1 MEKSRQ
7 LLGQLLA
14 VGFTTVKG
22 HPDAAQ
28 LMAINHLRA
37 TCLDNFSFL
46 VSIESDDYLINA
58 LEENIDQLVSCLDSP
73 YLGLRVAAGEC
84 IALLVERSRAAEEE
98 DGSGQDTFYLAH
110 FDEICAKLQALAT
123 DSQKSK
129 SKKEL
134 REQRLNFRQILR
146 TVEGEHYGEET
157 VKVGGQERVII
168 GCWQSR
174 RYYDTFCSVLGSG
187 MNLHLTQNI
196 LLRDIFDMGAV
207 SLDLGAVGA
216 GSAHS
221 RRVTKIEKV
230 KLNIINILLCFYF
243 LISFFKTELYQQ
255 LQSQEP
261 RDQPWETTWKASRF

>member
-7 LLGQLLA
+7 VLEQLLE

-22 HPDAAQ
+22 HPEASQ
-28 LMAINHLRA
+28 LTAINHLRA

-46 VSIESDDYLINA
+46 VSIESDDYLVEA
-58 LEENIDQLVSCLDSP
+58 LEENIEALVNCLDSP

-84 IALLVERSRAAEEE
+84 IALLVERSRAAEEA
-98 DGSGQDTFYLAH
+98 DGGSFRLAH
-110 FDEICAKLQALAT
+110 FNEICAKLQALAT

-134 REQRLNFRQILR
+134 REQRLNFRQIQR
-146 TVEGEHYGEET
+146 TVEGEEYGEEM
-157 VKVGGQERVII
+157 VKVGGQERVLIDS
-168 GCWQSR
+168 WQSR

-196 LLRDIFDMGAV
+196 LLRDVFDMGAV
-207 SLDLGAVGA
+207 SLDLTAV

-221 RRVTKIEKV
+221 KRVSKIEKV
-230 KLNIINILLCFYF
+230 NFHRF
-243 LISFFKTELYQQ
+243 LYLFNL
-255 LQSQEP
+255 
-261 RDQPWETTWKASRF
+261 